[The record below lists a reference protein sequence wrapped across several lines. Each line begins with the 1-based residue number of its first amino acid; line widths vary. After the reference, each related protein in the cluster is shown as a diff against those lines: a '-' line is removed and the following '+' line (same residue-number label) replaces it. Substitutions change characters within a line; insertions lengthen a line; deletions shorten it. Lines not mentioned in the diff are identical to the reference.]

1 VTRSIDFPYPKSKHF
16 ALVLGVVVIAVI
28 GTLDFITGFAFDL
41 SILYVVPVC
50 FITWRLGRTSGI
62 VFAVLA
68 AVVWFI
74 NPELIGHVLPHAF
87 LLYPHSILH
96 LWKALILLAT
106 WILFVILVAMLKVAL
121 ARADERFAT
130 VLEGLDEA
138 VYVVDPESGDLLY
151 LNQRCRDEFEAGVPL
166 TSSRQIETRLQ
177 PVTSKE
183 RGGEEYFDPVRERWF
198 RIDTRELRWIDGRS
212 VVLKVA
218 SNITERKRA
227 EDLSRRQQQKLQ
239 LTSRLVTVGGMA
251 TTLAHEINQPL
262 AAIVNYNM
270 GCVRRLRAGD
280 WNPQELLAAMERAGA
295 QAERAGKIIHRVRQL
310 VRQGKP
316 EPLPC
321 DINGMILDIASLIEI
336 DAEKDGVRVRL
347 DLAPEIPPV
356 PADKVMLEQAILNIA
371 RNGIDSMQETPP
383 EERELTIR
391 SRLDRSVGAIEI
403 EIADTGCGIPE
414 SMVGNSFEPFFT
426 TKAEGLGVGLNLCR
440 SIVESHHGR
449 LWATRNPE
457 RGSTFHFSLPLHQ
470 S

>member
-1 VTRSIDFPYPKSKHF
+1 MTGSIDFPFPKSKPLAI
-16 ALVLGVVVIAVI
+16 ALGAGMVVLIA
-28 GTLDFITGFAFDL
+28 LADYLTGFEFDL
-41 SILYVVPVC
+41 SILYIVPVGL
-50 FITWRLGRTSGI
+50 ISWKLGRTSGI
-62 VFAVLA
+62 LFAVIAAAAWLA
-68 AVVWFI
+68 
-74 NPELIGHVLPHAF
+74 NQQLTGHLLPHAF
-87 LLYPHSILH
+87 LLYPHSLLH
-96 LWKALILLAT
+96 LWKAVILLAT
-106 WILFVILVAMLKVAL
+106 WIVFVILLENLKIAL

-130 VLEGLDEA
+130 VLEGLEEA
-138 VYVVDPESGDLLY
+138 VYVVNPQNGDLLY
-151 LNQRCRDEFEAGVPL
+151 MNQRCRDEFEAGAPL
-166 TSSRQIETRLQ
+166 TGSQQIESRLQ
-177 PVTSKE
+177 TVSSKE
-183 RGGEEYFDPVRERWF
+183 SGGEEYFDSARERWF
-198 RIDTRELRWIDGRS
+198 RIHTRKLRWVDGRS

-227 EDLSRRQQQKLQ
+227 EELNRRQQQKLQ

-251 TTLAHEINQPL
+251 STLAHEINQPL

-270 GCVRRLRAGD
+270 GCVRRLRAGN

-295 QAERAGKIIHRVRQL
+295 QAERAGRIIHRVREL
-310 VRQGKP
+310 VRKGKP

-321 DINGMILDIASLIEI
+321 DINGMILDIATLIEI
-336 DAEKDGVRVRL
+336 DAEKDGVRIRL
-347 DLAPEIPPV
+347 DLVPELPPV

-371 RNGIDSMQETPP
+371 RNGIDSMQETPR

-391 SRLDRSVGAIEI
+391 SRLDPSAGAIAI

-426 TKAEGLGVGLNLCR
+426 TKPEGLGVGLNLCR

-449 LWATRNPE
+449 LWASRNPE